1 MPSSRGWRDD
11 ERPRSRELS
20 SLGDVVAGVLRER
33 AFAAGISVGRL
44 GLAWAD
50 VVGARLAQESA
61 PARLE
66 GGTLVVEARS
76 GAWGAQL
83 QFLSEDIRRRANE
96 TLGGDAV
103 ERVRVVVVAGLE

>member
-1 MPSSRGWRDD
+1 MPSSRGWRDG
-11 ERPRSRELS
+11 ERPRSKEPAA
-20 SLGDVVAGVLRER
+20 LGEVVAGVLRQR
-33 AFAAGISVGRL
+33 PFATGVSVGRL

-50 VVGARLAQESA
+50 VVGPRLAEESA

-96 TLGGDAV
+96 TLGGDQV
-103 ERVRVVVVAGLE
+103 ERVRVVVAPGAD